1 MHGVVGTDSSQS
13 FVQVD
18 FSPLYLVLILLMSG
32 IARIYDELARAGFA
46 DGTMYVISGDN
57 HIVELVM
64 YAGFIVSVKCRGRGI
79 DQIVELLKAG
89 DFKQVRLTPGDV
101 RLEAVNPDAVRR
113 LAGFCA
119 ADALKPATME
129 PERMVRIISLI
140 SYLDVSTA
148 KGSAPAAAELT
159 SFIERFYPTFSF
171 DRAAIQKRI
180 VGLSA
185 ELSVMIPGL
194 HQDVVPDD
202 AKRIPAWIVTVL
214 EKIPSVRL
222 RGFVQ
227 YYLLFGESPQK
238 MLGLTAKKDTSLGAK
253 PGSVKLSK
261 TQYPAYTKSSVVTL
275 FCNLQNAGDF
285 NIIWHSENKRELL
298 ITKADYEHAG
308 IGQNDNVIVL
318 FH

>member
-1 MHGVVGTDSSQS
+1 MASSQS
-13 FVQVD
+13 VVQVD
-18 FSPLYLVLILLMSG
+18 FSPYHLVLMLLMSG
-32 IARIYDELARAGFA
+32 IAKIYDELARADFV
-46 DGTMYVISGDN
+46 DGTMYVISADN
-57 HIVELVM
+57 HIVELMM
-64 YAGFIVSVKCRGRGI
+64 YAGFIVSAKCRGRGL
-79 DQIVELLKAG
+79 DEIVELLKTG
-89 DFKQVRLTPGDV
+89 DFKQVRLTPGEV
-101 RLEAVNPDAVRR
+101 KLGTVSAEAIKK

-119 ADALKPATME
+119 ADALKPASME

-140 SYLDVSTA
+140 SHLDVSEA
-148 KGSAPAAAELT
+148 EGSLQAAAELT

-180 VGLSA
+180 VSLSA
-185 ELSVMIPGL
+185 EHNVNISGL

-202 AKRIPAWIVTVL
+202 AKRIPGWIVTVL
-214 EKIPSVRL
+214 EKVPSLRL
-222 RGFVQ
+222 RGFAQ

-261 TQYPAYTKSSVVTL
+261 TQYPQYTKSNAVTL
-275 FCNLQNAGDF
+275 FCNLQNAGDY

-298 ITKADYEHAG
+298 ITKTDYERAG
-308 IGQNDNVIVL
+308 VGQNDNVIVL